1 MSTWQYL
8 LRAAWVYKWILLAD
22 LALHVIGFGVLVNV
36 MGLIQREIFNQLTG
50 DSQATFGIW
59 ELCAILA
66 AVNVVARAQGFAGI
80 IVQYFGIFNVRA
92 LLQRNVFGYIMNLPG
107 YRTLPGSTGEAVNR
121 FRDDASAVA
130 DYISEFKFLIA
141 HVVLALIGVA
151 IMSRINAAITFGVF
165 VPVVVI
171 VIIANVVRRWV
182 QQYRQLSREATGDVT
197 GFIGEAFG
205 SVEAVKVA
213 NAEERVIGRL
223 DDLNETRMRAMLR
236 DSVFNQA
243 VNGVFSNV
251 QAVGTGFVLVAA
263 SQAMRSGSFTVG
275 DLSLFVFYLGYI
287 DWFAN
292 EFGRVLT
299 QYRQIGVSMN
309 RMLKLMPG
317 VEPKAVVAPS
327 RSYLLGKL
335 PEVPQ
340 IEKVEAHRLETIE
353 VQGLAYE
360 YSGVDRGIWD
370 VDLKLERGTF
380 TVVTGRVG
388 SGKTTLLR
396 TLLGS
401 LPRQAGEIR
410 WNGQVVEEPDKFLV
424 PPRVAYTSQVPRLFS
439 EALRLNILMGL
450 EEDRVDLD
458 GAIESAVLE
467 RDVDQLESGLETV
480 VGPRGVKLSGGQ
492 VRRAAAAR
500 MFVRDAELLV
510 FDDLSSGLDVET
522 ERTLWE
528 RLFARQDVTAL
539 VVSHRRDALSRAN
552 HIIVLKDGRVEAE
565 GELKDLLGTSEE
577 MQRLWRGDIG
587 IREGSAGVLDA

>member
-8 LRAAWVYKWILLAD
+8 LRAAWVYMWILLAD
-22 LALHVIGFGVLVNV
+22 LMLHVIGAGVLVNV
-36 MGLIQREIFNQLTG
+36 IGLIQREIFNRLTG
-50 DSQATFGIW
+50 DTQATFGIW
-59 ELCAILA
+59 ELCAILV
-66 AVNVVARAQGFAGI
+66 AVNIVARTLGTAGI

-107 YRTLPGSTGEAVNR
+107 HQTLPGSTGEAVNR
-121 FRDDASAVA
+121 FRDDASAIA
-130 DYISEFKFLIA
+130 DYISEFKFLLA
-141 HVVLALIGVA
+141 NVVLAVIGVV

-205 SVEAVKVA
+205 SVEAMKVA
-213 NAEERVIGRL
+213 NAEERVMGRL
-223 DDLNETRMRAMLR
+223 DDLNDVRMRAELR
-236 DSVFNQA
+236 DTVFNRA

-251 QAVGTGFVLVAA
+251 HAVGTGFVLIAA
-263 SQAMRSGSFTVG
+263 SQAMRLGSFTVG
-275 DLSLFVFYLGYI
+275 DLSLFVFYLGYT

-317 VEPKAVVAPS
+317 VKPNAIVTPS
-327 RSYLLGKL
+327 RSYLFGRL

-340 IEKVEAHRLETIE
+340 IEKADTHHFETIE
-353 VQGLAYE
+353 VQGLVHE
-360 YSGVDRGIWD
+360 YSRTGRGIWD
-370 VDLKLERGTF
+370 VDLKLERGSF

-396 TLLGS
+396 TLLGA

-410 WNGQVVEEPDKFLV
+410 WNGQVVEDPDTFLV

-439 EALRLNILMGL
+439 EALRHNILMGL
-450 EEDRVDLD
+450 EQNRVDLD

-467 RDVDQLESGLETV
+467 RDIRQLESGLDTI

-500 MFVRDAELLV
+500 MFVRDAELLI
-510 FDDLSSGLDVET
+510 FDDLSSALDVET
-522 ERTLWE
+522 EQTLWE
-528 RLFARQDVTAL
+528 RVFDLRDVTSL
-539 VVSHRRDALSRAN
+539 VVSHRRAALRRAD
-552 HIIVLKDGRVEAE
+552 HIIVLKEGRIVAE
-565 GELKDLLGTSEE
+565 GKLEDLLETCEE
-577 MQRLWRGDIG
+577 MQRLWRGEIG
-587 IREGSAGVLDA
+587 IREGSVGVLDA